1 VQVERRDGHDW
12 HIFKSYVKTAEEGR
26 YEGAEVGG
34 KKKLKKGEYE
44 KFKSTLDNLG
54 WKTELSQAEQ
64 KKSDTSDDKVAAS
77 VIGEL
82 KKHEVVMA
90 KLLKESFKV
99 MDRLTDAGCPESKVK
114 DLVAACREL
123 KKSTIAFEDAI
134 RFRKG
139 EDGEDLTNAEAFVIL
154 GRGAEAV
161 QACLEA
167 ATMAKSLLGMY
178 ETKKSKKK

>member
-1 VQVERRDGHDW
+1 MEKKDGHDW

-26 YEGAEVGG
+26 LEEAEVGG
-34 KKKLKKGEYE
+34 KKKLKKGEYA
-44 KFKSTLDNLG
+44 KFKSTLGNLG
-54 WKTELSQAEQ
+54 WKTNLSQNEQ
-64 KKSDTSDDKVAAS
+64 KQADGNDDKVAKS

-82 KKHEVVMA
+82 KKHEVVMG
-90 KLLKESFKV
+90 KLLKESSKV
-99 MDRLTDAGCPESKVK
+99 MDRLTEAGCPEAKLK
-114 DLVAACREL
+114 DLVSACREL

-134 RFRKG
+134 RFRQG
-139 EDGEDLTNAEAFVIL
+139 DDGEDLTNAEAFVVL

-161 QACLEA
+161 EACLEA